1 MRKYLTKALLVL
13 WCVML
18 CGTISNAT
26 TTDKAENNTTIN
38 APFVTISDIS
48 LNKQT
53 VRKNQK
59 LQYQFTLS
67 FVDDFDYYNE
77 DLNGGAF
84 MDDSVS
90 KDSNYYVVVHWQSPK
105 KQKIVRVYKW
115 PETKKTI
122 MIKDTI
128 PVKKGMQAGEWGIS
142 DIYIENYYSL
152 EGDDEGTSLVI
163 LDGTEDEQAKKGDI
177 DTYYT
182 DLSAFDFTVTG
193 VKKKADNVAPTISKK
208 SIKVSK
214 KKVKANKT
222 FTFYVKVKDASG
234 VESVSCTWDVNT
246 KYGKFSQDYKMKYNK
261 KKKCYQCKIELHD
274 TDYKAKL
281 RCIATKDIYGN
292 KEYYDLSSSKM
303 KKKYKK
309 AFSNVTVYRK

>member
-1 MRKYLTKALLVL
+1 MEKIMKNVLLVL

-84 MDDSVS
+84 MDNSVS

-122 MIKDTI
+122 TL
-128 PVKKGMQAGEWGIS
+128 GELVPDWWGK
-142 DIYIENYYSL
+142 ERM
-152 EGDDEGTSLVI
+152 E
-163 LDGTEDEQAKKGDI
+163 
-177 DTYYT
+177 
-182 DLSAFDFTVTG
+182 
-193 VKKKADNVAPTISKK
+193 
-208 SIKVSK
+208 
-214 KKVKANKT
+214 
-222 FTFYVKVKDASG
+222 SG
-234 VESVSCTWDVNT
+234 N
-246 KYGKFSQDYKMKYNK
+246 
-261 KKKCYQCKIELHD
+261 I
-274 TDYKAKL
+274 
-281 RCIATKDIYGN
+281 
-292 KEYYDLSSSKM
+292 
-303 KKKYKK
+303 
-309 AFSNVTVYRK
+309 